1 MKIKTIWIRADFT
14 DSFDSEVNKLLQ
26 DGWALKKREVIP
38 PYTADKATM
47 LYAEFV
53 KPGAADLI
61 KDATSED
68 PDQITITLDP
78 DIEYLLEATR
88 GTSTLQDY
96 LNTIIPLGVACAQR
110 FKGKMEDAVYQ
121 ILYGDFLNEKEEDDA
136 EV

>member
-1 MKIKTIWIRADFT
+1 MEIKTVWIKADCAE
-14 DSFDSEVNKLLQ
+14 SFDREVNKLLQ
-26 DGWALKKREVIP
+26 NGWTLKKREVIAP
-38 PYTADKATM
+38 HTEDKATM

-53 KPGAADLI
+53 KLGPGDLI

-68 PDQITITLDP
+68 PEQITITLDP

-110 FKGKMEDAVYQ
+110 FKGKMEDAVYR
-121 ILYGDFLNEKEEDDA
+121 ILYGDFLNEEEEDDA

>member
-1 MKIKTIWIRADFT
+1 MEIKTVWTKANCAE
-14 DSFDSEVNKLLQ
+14 SFDAKVNKLLQ
-26 DGWALKKREVIP
+26 DGWALKKREVIAP
-38 PYTADKATM
+38 HTADKATM

-53 KPGAADLI
+53 KLGPRDLV
-61 KDATSED
+61 KDAPSED
-68 PDQITITLDP
+68 PEQITITLDP

-121 ILYGDFLNEKEEDDA
+121 ILYGDFLNEEEEDDA

>member
-1 MKIKTIWIRADFT
+1 MEIKTIWIRADCAE
-14 DSFDSEVNKLLQ
+14 DFDNKVNKSLQ
-26 DGWALKKREVIP
+26 NGWALRKRELSR
-38 PYTADKATM
+38 PYTDDKMTM
-47 LYAEFV
+47 LYAELE
-53 KPGAADLI
+53 KP
-61 KDATSED
+61 DAED
-68 PDQITITLDP
+68 MPKEAPASDPEQITITLDP

-121 ILYGDFLNEKEEDDA
+121 ILYGDFLNEEEEDDA

>member
-1 MKIKTIWIRADFT
+1 MEIKTVWIRADFT
-14 DSFDSEVNKLLQ
+14 ESFDSEVNKLLQ
-26 DGWALKKREVIP
+26 DGWALKKREVIAP
-38 PYTADKATM
+38 HTADKSTM

-53 KPGAADLI
+53 KPGAKDLI
-61 KDATSED
+61 KDETSED
-68 PDQITITLDP
+68 PEQITITLDP

-96 LNTIIPLGVACAQR
+96 MNTIIPLGVACAQR

-121 ILYGDFLNEKEEDDA
+121 ILYGDFLNEEEEDDA